1 MSMHLWQHNQV
12 GWLWQWRQVRNAQ
25 TKERHQNAK
34 KRWKNADSGKPDI
47 GLSHASILPLVL
59 PHIACHCT
67 SHCAPSLLT
76 HIVHRHSRHHTMV
89 DLVPDGDRTALR
101 WLFYCGIRGITE
113 ARGMVG
119 WWFNQCR
126 TTFGFGLVDELLLL
140 VYDVNPLEAERRRL
154 AQEAAEQRREQER
167 IIKSRIEEERR
178 KHREER
184 QALLSKTFAKPEEI
198 AVNRAEDATSI
209 HWNITESPQQK
220 AVGQVRIQASTTKL
234 AHCR

>member
-1 MSMHLWQHNQV
+1 MPNNVWF
-12 GWLWQWRQVRNAQ
+12 WF
-25 TKERHQNAK
+25 
-34 KRWKNADSGKPDI
+34 
-47 GLSHASILPLVL
+47 GLV
-59 PHIACHCT
+59 
-67 SHCAPSLLT
+67 
-76 HIVHRHSRHHTMV
+76 
-89 DLVPDGDRTALR
+89 
-101 WLFYCGIRGITE
+101 W
-113 ARGMVG
+113 
-119 WWFNQCR
+119 
-126 TTFGFGLVDELLLL
+126 FGLVDELLLL

-220 AVGQVRIQASTTKL
+220 AVGQVRIKHLQPSS
-234 AHCR
+234 HCR